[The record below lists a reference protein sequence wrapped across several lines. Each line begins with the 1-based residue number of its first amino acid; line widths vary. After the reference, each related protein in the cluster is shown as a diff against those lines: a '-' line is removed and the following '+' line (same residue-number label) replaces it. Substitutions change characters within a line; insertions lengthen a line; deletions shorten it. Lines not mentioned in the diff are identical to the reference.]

1 LLGGVR
7 KRSFAP
13 SSHPNQATSSPT
25 ATLCTHEILGILVVG
40 LEGAKLRF
48 QPPTTKSPVLTIV
61 IYQVVARK
69 GEGAGPAGLPLP
81 SYYLINYIG

>member
-1 LLGGVR
+1 MVGA
-7 KRSFAP
+7 RSFA
-13 SSHPNQATSSPT
+13 SPNQATSSPT

-40 LEGAKLRF
+40 GGPQAG
-48 QPPTTKSPVLTIV
+48 PHPTKSPVLTIV

-69 GEGAGPAGLPLP
+69 EEAPFGAGLLLP

>member
-1 LLGGVR
+1 
-7 KRSFAP
+7 
-13 SSHPNQATSSPT
+13 
-25 ATLCTHEILGILVVG
+25 LVVG

-69 GEGAGPAGLPLP
+69 EEAPFGAGLLLP

>member
-1 LLGGVR
+1 MLY
-7 KRSFAP
+7 
-13 SSHPNQATSSPT
+13 SHVGIVFSCRY
-25 ATLCTHEILGILVVG
+25 LITHPDPKTHPDKVLMGILVVG

-69 GEGAGPAGLPLP
+69 EEAPFGAGLLLP